1 MKYRRFLF
9 SMRNKYI
16 ALRNINILKKF
27 YWKTQTQTSGS
38 KITDWYKPYLSWTWK
53 LSRQHPIGKKIFNPY
68 LGGLSRD

>member
-38 KITDWYKPYLSWTWK
+38 KITDWYKPYLSWTWGTFQAT
-53 LSRQHPIGKKIFNPY
+53 SYWKKN
-68 LGGLSRD
+68 L